1 MAQEKKATVIATGK
15 KVTVYKSSQ
24 RDEWIEFP
32 NCTVSHK
39 PKDLKFTK

>member
-1 MAQEKKATVIATGK
+1 MTKERTVIVRATGQ
-15 KVTVYKSSQ
+15 KVRVYKSSQ

-39 PKDLKFTK
+39 PKDLVFQN